1 MKNRRSTLDFVN
13 NMSNLQALNVQCEDD
28 NLSSTQDKLIE
39 WLRHG
44 LSSSCMITRDTHHI
58 RDIRL
63 WIR

>member
-1 MKNRRSTLDFVN
+1 
-13 NMSNLQALNVQCEDD
+13 MSNLQALNVQCEDD